1 MKKQL
6 LLYSWVILFFTS
18 CSSRYVVVVSP
29 ETKMEFGIM
38 LEAPSKGMF
47 FVENEKVGGQNVE
60 HTNTANS
67 LYNKYG
73 PATDQ
78 MFVGRTNARQL
89 KFKTEGQ
96 TYLVDITKFK
106 KRTAMVIF
114 DGKNKPIIT
123 FNVKRYRSLAK
134 KYFGK
139 AEGNRFF

>member
-18 CSSRYVVVVSP
+18 CSSRYVAVVSP
-29 ETKMEFGIM
+29 EAKMEFGIM

-47 FVENEKVGGQNVE
+47 FVENEKVGGPNVE

-106 KRTAMVIF
+106 KGTAMVIF

-123 FNVKRYRSLAK
+123 FNVNKYRSLAK

-139 AEGNRFF
+139 EEGNRFF